1 MKVESNSHFLC
12 RISSFPARTKHHSF
26 THRHKNPPPE
36 SEAFGVQ
43 RCAGRCWVYVAGFQF
58 VWFFSRA
65 RRRTGRG
72 HVLHLKHGRRGSRRA
87 PPAAAEPLPFFTRS
101 RRAEPR
107 CPRAH
112 RPEEER
118 SREERSRAGCSA
130 PLRAGRA
137 PAPAL
142 PRAAQRRALRLL
154 TVLLLGAGEGEL
166 AAEVGLGDGPLPPAG
181 QGRCQQEQPEEE
193 HWAGGARGSGTA
205 GTGGAAPRPGRL
217 SAAPGAGCA
226 AGEKAAL
233 SLLWQ
238 RRIAG

>member
-1 MKVESNSHFLC
+1 MHLRPQTREPPRWLRAPSGRC
-12 RISSFPARTKHHSF
+12 PF
-26 THRHKNPPPE
+26 THSAPLT
-36 SEAFGVQ
+36 A
-43 RCAGRCWVYVAGFQF
+43 AGKHPAAEPSS
-58 VWFFSRA
+58 SRP
-65 RRRTGRG
+65 G
-72 HVLHLKHGRRGSRRA
+72 HGA
-87 PPAAAEPLPFFTRS
+87 PPPAAALPPR
-101 RRAEPR
+101 RRAA
-107 CPRAH
+107 PRAGGLA
-112 RPEEER
+112 
-118 SREERSRAGCSA
+118 SSA

-142 PRAAQRRALRLL
+142 PRGCAAELLLL

-166 AAEVGLGDGPLPPAG
+166 AAEVGLGGGPLPPAS

-238 RRIAG
+238 QRIAG

>member
-1 MKVESNSHFLC
+1 MKVIL
-12 RISSFPARTKHHSF
+12 ISYAGLARFQPVQNTTHSRTDTK
-26 THRHKNPPPE
+26 THPPR
-36 SEAFGVQ
+36 AKHLGYKGARV
-43 RCAGRCWVYVAGFQF
+43 VAGFMLL
-58 VWFFSRA
+58 VFSLFGFLA
-65 RRRTGRG
+65 GRG
-72 HVLHLKHGRRGSRRA
+72 GGREGGTFCTSSTAEEGAAGLPPRPPSRC
-87 PPAAAEPLPFFTRS
+87 PFTRS

-112 RPEEER
+112 RPE
-118 SREERSRAGCSA
+118 EERSRAGCSA